1 MKMDTRHSGL
11 CYLIV
16 FLFLA
21 LPATASWASV
31 TILGSRIIYP
41 STASSVDVQLKNNDA
56 IPYIVQTWFDD
67 GDMNT
72 SPENSSAMPFI
83 ATPPVF
89 RIQPKAGQVVR
100 VIYNNTKKLPQDR
113 ESVFWFN
120 VLQVPPTNIGS
131 DSGQNKMLVMLRSRI
146 KLFYRPDGLGKPD
159 NLAKKL
165 QIKTV
170 NDGSGK
176 SGIVIVNSQPWFA
189 SLSNLNVKANGASYN
204 LDADMIAP
212 FSSQTWWLPGK
223 RSLKSFSGT
232 VTVTLVN
239 DLGARVS
246 ESYDVPHH

>member
-1 MKMDTRHSGL
+1 MKMDTRHSAL
-11 CYLIV
+11 YYLIV

-159 NLAKKL
+159 SLAKKL

-170 NDGSGK
+170 NKGSGK
-176 SGIVIVNSQPWFA
+176 SGIVIVNPQPWFA
-189 SLSNLNVKANGASYN
+189 SLSNLNVKVNGASYN

-212 FSSQTWWLPGK
+212 FSSQTW
-223 RSLKSFSGT
+223 
-232 VTVTLVN
+232 
-239 DLGARVS
+239 
-246 ESYDVPHH
+246 